1 MTDSDWHRRYFA
13 EPYGE
18 IYAEYLLSPEAAME
32 EARFARQVLGLGPG
46 DRVLDCPCGFGRH
59 MAELGILLPNV
70 VGVDLD
76 WDCLRRARRAMPLP
90 LLVRGDMLDLPFDD
104 GLFGAVINLFNSFG
118 YFSEEGNQRVLE
130 EFARV
135 LRPGGRLL
143 IDVAN
148 SGPLLDIVRD
158 HPRTRVETGDA
169 VVIEDWRY
177 ERGSRRL
184 HNKTRFVLAGKGV
197 NRSYTVRLYDL
208 AEIKAML
215 HRAGLQVLQ
224 TYGEFDGE
232 LYNEAES
239 SRLIVTARR

>member
-1 MTDSDWHRRYFA
+1 MTESDWHQRYFA

-18 IYAEYLLSPEAAME
+18 IYAEYLLSPEAAIE
-32 EARFARQVLGLGPG
+32 EARFARQVLDLRPS

-59 MAELGILLPNV
+59 MAQLGILLPNV
-70 VGVDLD
+70 IGVDLD
-76 WDCLRRARRAMPLP
+76 WDCLRRAKRAMPGP
-90 LLVRGDMLDLPFDD
+90 LLVRGDMLDLPLDD

-148 SGPLLDIVRD
+148 SGPLLNIVRD
-158 HPRTRVETGDA
+158 RPRTQVETGDA
-169 VVIEDWRY
+169 VLIEDWRY
-177 ERGSRRL
+177 ERSSRRL

-197 NRSYTVRLYDL
+197 DRSYAVRLYDL
-208 AEIKAML
+208 AEIQAML
-215 HRAGLQVLQ
+215 HGAGLQFLQ
-224 TYGEFDGE
+224 AYGEFDGA
-232 LYNEAES
+232 LYDEAES